1 MAEINCSNKTFT
13 QGAEAITL
21 NGYSALND
29 MDRLLH
35 LATPVGYSEDLKT
48 YTFNTDE
55 EGARAVASYL
65 SEGID
70 ALGDAVDSIGYLL
83 CVADDQAIDGS
94 DYQLRGIGSALLLIA
109 NTLRAS
115 KGGMENI
122 ADYADALARQRAA
135 KQEKAA

>member
-1 MAEINCSNKTFT
+1 
-13 QGAEAITL
+13 
-21 NGYSALND
+21 
-29 MDRLLH
+29 MDRLLS
-35 LATPVGYSEDLKT
+35 LATPTGYSEELKT

-55 EGARAVASYL
+55 EGALTVAGYL

-83 CVADDQAIDGS
+83 CIADAQAIDGA

-115 KGGMENI
+115 KGSMENI
-122 ADYADALARQRAA
+122 ADYAAALAKQRAA